1 VTEIKVCGLTR
12 KRDVELASELG
23 AAFLGFNFSAVSPRR
38 VTVGAAKT
46 LARAAGKGTAKV
58 GVFVEE
64 SRREIEEAIVA
75 AGLDLV
81 QIHRPLRRED
91 LDLPVPVLAVA
102 RLRGGCPELPESS
115 LLARCRMVLLD
126 SALPGRPGGTGAPLD
141 WNALSGRSWPV
152 PLMLAGGLNP
162 ENVGDAIGRVRP
174 AAVDVAS
181 GIESSPGVKDERRMK
196 AFVAAV
202 RRADFARR

>member
-1 VTEIKVCGLTR
+1 VTEIKICGLTR
-12 KRDVELASELG
+12 ARDVELASGLG
-23 AAFLGFNFSAVSPRR
+23 AAFLGFNFSVVSPRR
-38 VTVGAAKT
+38 VTIDAART
-46 LARAAGKGTAKV
+46 LARASGTAAAKV
-58 GVFVEE
+58 GVFVDE
-64 SRREIEEAIVA
+64 SRGEIEEAIEA

-91 LDLPVPVLAVA
+91 LDLPIPVLAVA
-102 RLRGGCPELPESS
+102 RVREGCPDLPEST

-141 WNALSGRSWPV
+141 WSCLSGRSWPV

-162 ENVGDAIGRVRP
+162 ENVTVAIERVAP

-181 GIESSPGVKDERRMK
+181 GIESSPGVKDEERMK
-196 AFVAAV
+196 AFFAAV
-202 RRADFARR
+202 ERADAAAR

>member
-1 VTEIKVCGLTR
+1 MTEIKICGLTR
-12 KRDVELASELG
+12 ERDVELAAELG
-23 AAFLGFNFSAVSPRR
+23 AAFLGFNFSAASPRR
-38 VTVGAAKT
+38 VTARAAKT
-46 LARAAGKGTAKV
+46 IARAANKGTAKV

-64 SRREIEEAIVA
+64 SRSEIEEAILA

-102 RLRGGCPELPESS
+102 GLREGRPDLPESS

-126 SALPGRPGGTGAPLD
+126 SALPGQPGGTGAALD

-162 ENVGDAIGRVRP
+162 ENVAEAIGRVRP

-181 GIESSPGVKDERRMK
+181 GIESSPGVKDEGRMK

-202 RRADFARR
+202 RIADVARR